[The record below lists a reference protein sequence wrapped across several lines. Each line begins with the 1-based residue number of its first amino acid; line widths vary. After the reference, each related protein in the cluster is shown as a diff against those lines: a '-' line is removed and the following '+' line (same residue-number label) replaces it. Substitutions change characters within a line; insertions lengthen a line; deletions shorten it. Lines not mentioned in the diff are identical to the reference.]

1 MDNVKIHIHV
11 KYAIGEKQFIIPD
24 AFISVFSAKII

>member
-1 MDNVKIHIHV
+1 MDNVKIHIRV
-11 KYAIGEKQFIIPD
+11 KDAIGEKQFVFPD